1 VGHAAW
7 IQVTQRE
14 EEARSSGEKAVGGTS
29 WLQGPEQ
36 TKTESKNKDQRKK
49 KMKRIEGTE
58 GI

>member
-1 VGHAAW
+1 
-7 IQVTQRE
+7 VTQRE